1 MTLFI
6 DYSLL
11 LFCIGVIIGST
22 IYDYIAYRR
31 QYKASL
37 EMMEQWPRSG
47 RSRRNDERIEEEDV
61 I

>member
-1 MTLFI
+1 MTLFM

-11 LFCIGVIIGST
+11 LLCIGFIIGSA
-22 IYDYIAYRR
+22 IYDWVAYRR

-37 EMMEQWPRSG
+37 EMMEQWPRRG

>member
-11 LFCIGVIIGST
+11 LLCIGIIIGSA
-22 IYDYIAYRR
+22 IYDYIAQRR

-37 EMMEQWPRSG
+37 EMMEGW
-47 RSRRNDERIEEEDV
+47 RRGSK
-61 I
+61 